1 MFCIA
6 DDKNVVDIVDD
17 ICYSLIHHY
26 INIDTNVIEI
36 IFPLLNILISMFS
49 NCVCVPM
56 ILCYLLRNLIQR
68 DLYIIKSYI
77 HLTTCYQLITI
88 MY

>member
-36 IFPLLNILISMFS
+36 IFFPLKHLNKH
-49 NCVCVPM
+49 V
-56 ILCYLLRNLIQR
+56 
-68 DLYIIKSYI
+68 
-77 HLTTCYQLITI
+77 
-88 MY
+88 